1 MSALRRLL
9 LLTASVL
16 LALVPAIHAQ
26 VTTGTIAGVVTAK
39 SDGSALP
46 GVTIEAV
53 HVPTGTRYESVT
65 GSSGL
70 YVIPNVRVGGP
81 YRVTATL
88 EGFRREEKT
97 GVNVRLGMSEEVPLA
112 MELAAVAEAITV
124 TAEAD
129 PIINPNRTGSTSAVS
144 ETQIESL
151 PTVNRSLQDFARTNP
166 YFNIEVW
173 DATATRMTVAGR
185 NNRYNSIQIDGAVNN
200 DLFGLADTGTPGG
213 QANTQPISLDAV
225 EQLQL
230 VVSPYD
236 VRQGGFTG
244 GGVNAVTRSGSND
257 ISGSVFGTKKDQSF
271 VGDGPFDRPI
281 ADFDQDQYGGR
292 IGGPIL
298 RDRLF
303 FFVNGELN
311 RREQPTGT
319 SADNT
324 TGVVFRCPD
333 PNNPATCTGPAQVAR
348 VAEILRTQHG
358 YDPGPLGDIV
368 GQTDSDL
375 AFGRLDWNVGNSHQ
389 LTLRHNYVSAVN
401 DTIGNRSTSQFRFPT
416 SIYTFSS
423 ETNSTVAQLN
433 SVFGPS
439 AFNEGRITYQTIRD
453 QRNVP
458 VAFPSIEI
466 GGREQG
472 ADINAGTER
481 FSGANALDQDILEIT
496 DDFTFIAGNHNI
508 TLGTSNQLF
517 EFGNLFLSD
526 FYGYYF
532 FPTVADFEAGRAT
545 IYRIGFVNGPDPR
558 RKTQFGVNQFGFY
571 AGDQWRVNSAFSLT
585 VGLRADIP
593 RFTDTPAHN
602 PLVQSALGFRTD
614 RTPSESAVISPR
626 VGFNWQLPGTQ
637 QVRGGVGIF
646 AGRTPYV
653 WVSNAY
659 QNTGIETSQL
669 GCLASAGCTPPPFT
683 GNINAQPRDLGAAGA
698 PTVDIVDP
706 DFQMPRVMRAT
717 LGYDR
722 ELFFG
727 VRGSIEGVWDQTLQ
741 DVYYQNVN
749 RREVGTSPLDGRPT
763 YERVTTQIVDALLLT
778 NTDEGE
784 SLMWSVQLNRPFS
797 RGFTVSASYASQD
810 AKSTFEGTSSRAIS
824 NWRFH
829 TTRGDIFEPEL
840 SRAFFEVKHRFNAAV
855 TYAFNTGPLGHSVG
869 LFYNAQTGHPY
880 TLLMGGDPNRD
891 LNTSNDILYVPAS
904 ESEIILQNAS
914 RQVIPY
920 STLATFLQSVG
931 VDPTAGRI
939 LDRNEQT
946 EPWTRQLDFHY
957 ELGLPILGTVNT
969 AVTFDVMNL
978 TNLFDSD
985 AGVIE
990 SVPFQTY
997 TPIFYAGQDSAT
1009 GKPIYRENFLGALN
1023 PGRQFSTADFRSRW
1037 NARLGLRVSF

>member
-1 MSALRRLL
+1 MLRLRSSLL
-9 LLTASVL
+9 MVACAL
-16 LALVPAIHAQ
+16 LALAPVATAQ
-26 VTTGTIAGVVTAK
+26 VTTGSLAGTVLAA
-39 SDGSALP
+39 DGSALP
-46 GVTIEAV
+46 GVTVEAV
-53 HVPTGTRYESVT
+53 HVPTGTRYSAVT
-65 GSSGL
+65 GGNGRFF
-70 YVIPNVRVGGP
+70 IPNVRVGGP
-81 YRVTATL
+81 YQVTATL
-88 EGFRREEKT
+88 EGFRRAE
-97 GVNVRLGMSEEVPLA
+97 VRAIDVRLGTTAEVPLT
-112 MELAAVAEAITV
+112 MQLAAVAEAITV

-129 PIINPNRTGSTSAVS
+129 PVINPNRTGSSSAVS
-144 ETQIESL
+144 EEQIESL
-151 PTVNRSLQDFARTNP
+151 PTVNRTLQDFARTNP
-166 YFNIEVW
+166 YFNVEVW
-173 DATATRMTVAGR
+173 DDSATRMTVAGR

-213 QANTQPISLDAV
+213 GANTQPISLDAV

-244 GGVNAVTRSGSND
+244 GGINAVTRSGSNE
-257 ISGSVFGTKKDQSF
+257 IQGSVFGTKKNQAF

-292 IGGPIL
+292 VGGPIL

-303 FFVNGELN
+303 FFVNGEMN

-324 TGVVFRCPD
+324 TGEVFRD
-333 PNNPATCTGPAQVAR
+333 PAAVAR
-348 VAEILRTQHG
+348 VADILRNRYGH
-358 YDPGPLGDIV
+358 DPGPLGDIV

-375 AFGRLDWNVGNSHQ
+375 AFARLDWNAGDSHQ
-389 LTLRHNYVSAVN
+389 LTLRHNYVSAVRDN
-401 DTIGNRSTSQFRFPT
+401 ISNRGTSQFRFPT

-423 ETNSTVAQLN
+423 DTNSTVAQLN
-433 SVFGPS
+433 SVFGPN
-439 AFNEGRITYQTIRD
+439 AFNEGRITYQTIRE
-453 QRNVP
+453 QRDVP
-458 VAFPSIEI
+458 AAFPSIEI
-466 GGREQG
+466 GGREQS

-481 FSGANALDQDILEIT
+481 FSGANALDQTILEIT

-508 TLGTSNQLF
+508 TIGTSNQLF

-558 RKTQFGVNQFGFY
+558 RKTAFGVNQYGLY
-571 AGDQWRVNSAFSLT
+571 AGDVWRLNPALT
-585 VGLRADIP
+585 LTLGLRADMP
-593 RFTDTPAHN
+593 RYTDTPAYN
-602 PLVQSALGFRTD
+602 PLVETALGFRTD
-614 RTPSESAVISPR
+614 RTASESAVISPR
-626 VGFNWQLPGTQ
+626 IGFNWQLPGTQ
-637 QVRGGVGIF
+637 QIRGGVGVF

-669 GCLASAGCTPPPFT
+669 GCLAAAGCTPPPFT
-683 GNINAQPRDLGAAGA
+683 PDINAQPRDLGAAGA
-698 PTVDIVDP
+698 PTVDIIDP
-706 DFQMPRVMRAT
+706 DFQMPRVLRAT

-727 VRGSIEGVWDQTLQ
+727 IRGSIEGVWDQTQQ

-749 RREVGTSPLDGRPT
+749 RRRVGSSPLDGRPT

-784 SLMWSVQLNRPFS
+784 SRMWSIQLNRAFS
-797 RGFTVSASYASQD
+797 RGFTISASYANQD
-810 AKSTFEGTSSRAIS
+810 AKSAFEGTSSRAIS

-840 SRAFFEVKHRFNAAV
+840 SRAFFEVKHRFNAALS
-855 TYAFNTGPLGHSVG
+855 YALSTGPLGHTFG

-891 LNTSNDILYVPAS
+891 LNTSNDILYVPGS
-904 ESEIILQNAS
+904 QDEVILQNAA

-920 STLATFLQSVG
+920 STFADFLTSVG

-957 ELGLPILGTVNT
+957 ELGLPVAGRINT
-969 AVTFDVMNL
+969 AVTLDVMNL
-978 TNLFDSD
+978 ANLFDSE
-985 AGVIE
+985 AGAMRN
-990 SVPFQTY
+990 VPFQTY

-1009 GKPIYRENFLGALN
+1009 GKPIYRENFNGALT

-1037 NARLGLRVSF
+1037 NARLGLRVNF